1 MFAKNTSDYLR
12 ILGSNPYDKGN
23 TSQIC
28 TACISIF
35 DASEE
40 LDASTYNLYREKS
53 EISPKIFSK
62 LKVIGKGLSKLTKSD
77 RRDVIKRLP
86 ESYSTIHVLFSL
98 KPEEVVTGVKRGD
111 ITPSLSI
118 RSAKDY
124 VARVKYPAK
133 FALDGEKGKWGYK
146 QENLFKIVRQ
156 QDQVLSEEL
165 LLDLKD
171 ELRKICTKYGVN
183 IQDANAKG
191 VETLRKQ
198 ERSEKGVFWRLI
210 LEKELDKKMDRT
222 KNRPLPTNR
231 ISKTYSTIISIIF
244 MLIGLASMTL
254 YFNLITGLL
263 SLASL
268 LLYTFIYTPLKRVGP
283 IAVFVGAIPGALPPL
298 IGWVA
303 FSGEISVEA
312 IIIFSIQFIWQF
324 PHFWAIAWIYHDDY
338 KKVGF
343 KLLPSKG
350 EKNFNTALNIMT
362 YTLFLIPLGL
372 LPTIFGITGI
382 ISGAVAVLCAIL
394 FLAQTFKLFKDYS
407 RSSAL
412 KIMFGSFIYLPIVQ
426 ISFILDKI

>member
-1 MFAKNTSDYLR
+1 MIHTTSKTIFA
-12 ILGSNPYDKGN
+12 I
-23 TSQIC
+23 
-28 TACISIF
+28 
-35 DASEE
+35 
-40 LDASTYNLYREKS
+40 EKIMS
-53 EISPKIFSK
+53 A
-62 LKVIGKGLSKLTKSD
+62 LKVIFELTKFRLSFLVSFSAIVGFILASDNFIFIDLLVLGLSGYLVTAAS
-77 RRDVIKRLP
+77 VINN
-86 ESYSTIHVLFSL
+86 
-98 KPEEVVTGVKRGD
+98 
-111 ITPSLSI
+111 
-118 RSAKDY
+118 
-124 VARVKYPAK
+124 
-133 FALDGEKGKWGYK
+133 
-146 QENLFKIVRQ
+146 Q
-156 QDQVLSEEL
+156 
-165 LLDLKD
+165 
-171 ELRKICTKYGVN
+171 
-183 IQDANAKG
+183 
-191 VETLRKQ
+191 
-198 ERSEKGVFWRLI
+198 I

-231 ISKTYSTIISIIF
+231 ISKTNSTIISIIF
-244 MLIGLASMTL
+244 MVIGLVTMTV
-254 YFNLITGLL
+254 YFNFTSGLL

-268 LLYTFIYTPLKRVGP
+268 LLYTFVYTPLKKVGP

-303 FSGEISVEA
+303 FSGVISIEA

-343 KLLPSKG
+343 KLFPSKG

-372 LPTIFGITGI
+372 LPTVFGITGI
-382 ISGAVAVLCAIL
+382 ISGAIAVFCAIL

>member
-1 MFAKNTSDYLR
+1 MILTTYKTIFA
-12 ILGSNPYDKGN
+12 I
-23 TSQIC
+23 
-28 TACISIF
+28 
-35 DASEE
+35 
-40 LDASTYNLYREKS
+40 EK
-53 EISPKIFSK
+53 IMNV
-62 LKVIGKGLSKLTKSD
+62 LKVIFELTKFRLSFLVSFSAIFGYLLASDNFNFIDLLVLGLSGYLVTAAS
-77 RRDVIKRLP
+77 VI
-86 ESYSTIHVLFSL
+86 TN
-98 KPEEVVTGVKRGD
+98 
-111 ITPSLSI
+111 
-118 RSAKDY
+118 
-124 VARVKYPAK
+124 
-133 FALDGEKGKWGYK
+133 
-146 QENLFKIVRQ
+146 Q
-156 QDQVLSEEL
+156 
-165 LLDLKD
+165 
-171 ELRKICTKYGVN
+171 
-183 IQDANAKG
+183 
-191 VETLRKQ
+191 
-198 ERSEKGVFWRLI
+198 I

-231 ISKTYSTIISIIF
+231 ISKTNSTIISIIF
-244 MLIGLASMTL
+244 MVIGLVTMTV
-254 YFNLITGLL
+254 YFNFTSGLL

-268 LLYTFIYTPLKRVGP
+268 LLYTFVYTPLKKVGP

-303 FSGEISVEA
+303 FSGVISIEA

-324 PHFWAIAWIYHDDY
+324 PHFWAIAWIYHNDY

-372 LPTIFGITGI
+372 LPTVFGITGI
-382 ISGAVAVLCAIL
+382 ISGAIAVFCAIL

>member
-1 MFAKNTSDYLR
+1 MILTTSKTIFAIEK
-12 ILGSNPYDKGN
+12 IM
-23 TSQIC
+23 
-28 TACISIF
+28 SI
-35 DASEE
+35 
-40 LDASTYNLYREKS
+40 
-53 EISPKIFSK
+53 
-62 LKVIGKGLSKLTKSD
+62 LKVIFELTKFRLSFLVSFSAIFGFILASD
-77 RRDVIKRLP
+77 NFYI
-86 ESYSTIHVLFSL
+86 
-98 KPEEVVTGVKRGD
+98 
-111 ITPSLSI
+111 
-118 RSAKDY
+118 
-124 VARVKYPAK
+124 
-133 FALDGEKGKWGYK
+133 
-146 QENLFKIVRQ
+146 
-156 QDQVLSEEL
+156 
-165 LLDLKD
+165 LDLIV
-171 ELRKICTKYGVN
+171 LGISGYLVTAASVIN
-183 IQDANAKG
+183 NQ
-191 VETLRKQ
+191 
-198 ERSEKGVFWRLI
+198 I
-210 LEKELDKKMDRT
+210 LEKDLDSKMDRT
-222 KNRPLPTNR
+222 KDRPLPTNR
-231 ISKTYSTIISIIF
+231 ISKRNSLITSVFF
-244 MLIGLASMTL
+244 MVIGLAIMTL
-254 YFNLITGLL
+254 YFNMVAGLL
-263 SLASL
+263 SLVSL

-283 IAVFVGAIPGALPPL
+283 IAVFIGAIPGALPPL

-303 FSGEISVEA
+303 FSGEISIEA

>member
-1 MFAKNTSDYLR
+1 MILTTSKTIFAIEK
-12 ILGSNPYDKGN
+12 IM
-23 TSQIC
+23 
-28 TACISIF
+28 SI
-35 DASEE
+35 
-40 LDASTYNLYREKS
+40 
-53 EISPKIFSK
+53 
-62 LKVIGKGLSKLTKSD
+62 LKVIFELTKFRLSFLVSFSAIVGFILASD
-77 RRDVIKRLP
+77 NFYIIDLIVLGISGYLVTAASVINN
-86 ESYSTIHVLFSL
+86 
-98 KPEEVVTGVKRGD
+98 
-111 ITPSLSI
+111 
-118 RSAKDY
+118 
-124 VARVKYPAK
+124 
-133 FALDGEKGKWGYK
+133 
-146 QENLFKIVRQ
+146 Q
-156 QDQVLSEEL
+156 
-165 LLDLKD
+165 
-171 ELRKICTKYGVN
+171 
-183 IQDANAKG
+183 
-191 VETLRKQ
+191 
-198 ERSEKGVFWRLI
+198 I
-210 LEKELDKKMDRT
+210 LEKDLDSKMDRT
-222 KNRPLPTNR
+222 KDRPLPTNR
-231 ISKTYSTIISIIF
+231 ISKRNSLITSVFF
-244 MLIGLASMTL
+244 MVIGLSIMTL
-254 YFNLITGLL
+254 YFNMVAGLL
-263 SLASL
+263 SLVSL

-283 IAVFVGAIPGALPPL
+283 IAVFIGAIPGALPPL

-303 FSGEISVEA
+303 FSGEISIEA

>member
-1 MFAKNTSDYLR
+1 MILTTSKTIFA
-12 ILGSNPYDKGN
+12 I
-23 TSQIC
+23 
-28 TACISIF
+28 
-35 DASEE
+35 
-40 LDASTYNLYREKS
+40 EK
-53 EISPKIFSK
+53 IMNA
-62 LKVIGKGLSKLTKSD
+62 LKVIFELTKFRLSFLVSFSAIVGFILASDNFIFIDLLVLGLSGYLVTAAS
-77 RRDVIKRLP
+77 VINN
-86 ESYSTIHVLFSL
+86 
-98 KPEEVVTGVKRGD
+98 
-111 ITPSLSI
+111 
-118 RSAKDY
+118 
-124 VARVKYPAK
+124 
-133 FALDGEKGKWGYK
+133 
-146 QENLFKIVRQ
+146 Q
-156 QDQVLSEEL
+156 
-165 LLDLKD
+165 
-171 ELRKICTKYGVN
+171 
-183 IQDANAKG
+183 
-191 VETLRKQ
+191 
-198 ERSEKGVFWRLI
+198 I

-231 ISKTYSTIISIIF
+231 ISKTNSTIISIIF
-244 MLIGLASMTL
+244 MLIGLASITL
-254 YFNLITGLL
+254 YFNLIAGLL

-268 LLYTFIYTPLKRVGP
+268 ILYTFVYTPLKKVGP

-303 FSGEISVEA
+303 FSGVISIEA

-372 LPTIFGITGI
+372 LPTVFGITGI
-382 ISGAVAVLCAIL
+382 ISGAIAVFCAIL

>member
-1 MFAKNTSDYLR
+1 MILTTSKTIFAIEK
-12 ILGSNPYDKGN
+12 IM
-23 TSQIC
+23 
-28 TACISIF
+28 SI
-35 DASEE
+35 
-40 LDASTYNLYREKS
+40 
-53 EISPKIFSK
+53 
-62 LKVIGKGLSKLTKSD
+62 LKVIFELTKFRLSFLVSFSAIFGFILASD
-77 RRDVIKRLP
+77 NFYIIDLIVLGISGYLVTAASVINN
-86 ESYSTIHVLFSL
+86 
-98 KPEEVVTGVKRGD
+98 
-111 ITPSLSI
+111 
-118 RSAKDY
+118 
-124 VARVKYPAK
+124 
-133 FALDGEKGKWGYK
+133 
-146 QENLFKIVRQ
+146 Q
-156 QDQVLSEEL
+156 
-165 LLDLKD
+165 
-171 ELRKICTKYGVN
+171 
-183 IQDANAKG
+183 
-191 VETLRKQ
+191 
-198 ERSEKGVFWRLI
+198 I
-210 LEKELDKKMDRT
+210 LEKGLDSKMDRT
-222 KNRPLPTNR
+222 KDRPLPTNR
-231 ISKTYSTIISIIF
+231 ISKRNSLITSVFF
-244 MLIGLASMTL
+244 MVIGLTIMIL
-254 YFNLITGLL
+254 YFNMVAGLL
-263 SLASL
+263 SLVSL

-283 IAVFVGAIPGALPPL
+283 IAVFIGAIPGALPPL

-303 FSGEISVEA
+303 FSGEITIEA

>member
-1 MFAKNTSDYLR
+1 MIHTTSKTIFAIEK
-12 ILGSNPYDKGN
+12 IM
-23 TSQIC
+23 
-28 TACISIF
+28 TA
-35 DASEE
+35 
-40 LDASTYNLYREKS
+40 
-53 EISPKIFSK
+53 
-62 LKVIGKGLSKLTKSD
+62 LKVIFELTKFRLSFLVSFSAIVGFILASDNFIFIDLLVLGLSGYLVTAAS
-77 RRDVIKRLP
+77 VINN
-86 ESYSTIHVLFSL
+86 
-98 KPEEVVTGVKRGD
+98 
-111 ITPSLSI
+111 
-118 RSAKDY
+118 
-124 VARVKYPAK
+124 
-133 FALDGEKGKWGYK
+133 
-146 QENLFKIVRQ
+146 Q
-156 QDQVLSEEL
+156 
-165 LLDLKD
+165 
-171 ELRKICTKYGVN
+171 
-183 IQDANAKG
+183 
-191 VETLRKQ
+191 
-198 ERSEKGVFWRLI
+198 I

-231 ISKTYSTIISIIF
+231 ISKINSTIISIIF
-244 MLIGLASMTL
+244 MVIGLVTMTV
-254 YFNLITGLL
+254 YFNFTSGLL

-268 LLYTFIYTPLKRVGP
+268 LLYTFVYTPLKKVGP

-303 FSGEISVEA
+303 FSGVISIEA

-372 LPTIFGITGI
+372 LPTVFGITGI
-382 ISGAVAVLCAIL
+382 ISGAIAVFCAIL

>member
-1 MFAKNTSDYLR
+1 MILTTSKTIFAIEK
-12 ILGSNPYDKGN
+12 IM
-23 TSQIC
+23 
-28 TACISIF
+28 
-35 DASEE
+35 
-40 LDASTYNLYREKS
+40 ST
-53 EISPKIFSK
+53 
-62 LKVIGKGLSKLTKSD
+62 LKVIFELTKFRLSFLVSFSAIFGFVLASD
-77 RRDVIKRLP
+77 NFNFIDLIILGIAGYLVTAASVINN
-86 ESYSTIHVLFSL
+86 
-98 KPEEVVTGVKRGD
+98 
-111 ITPSLSI
+111 
-118 RSAKDY
+118 
-124 VARVKYPAK
+124 
-133 FALDGEKGKWGYK
+133 
-146 QENLFKIVRQ
+146 Q
-156 QDQVLSEEL
+156 
-165 LLDLKD
+165 
-171 ELRKICTKYGVN
+171 
-183 IQDANAKG
+183 
-191 VETLRKQ
+191 
-198 ERSEKGVFWRLI
+198 I
-210 LEKELDKKMDRT
+210 LEKDLDRKMDRT
-222 KNRPLPTNR
+222 KDRPLPTNR
-231 ISKTYSTIISIIF
+231 ISNQNSLITSVF
-244 MLIGLASMTL
+244 FAVIGLATMTL